1 MWNPVWRLKLILGEL
16 LANGQQ
22 ARLDAARTAERL
34 DAVEQRLELIATD
47 ARRLPGIEKALQHV
61 EGDAQRLRGVE
72 AGVAAMGAG
81 LDVLSVD
88 LGAVRAGVDALS
100 ADLSAMRDKVSGL
113 QAIDPQRV
121 YVGLDA
127 LSADLDAMRDKIS
140 GPPAIDPQRVYFGLD
155 DLDRA
160 LSVHLDFDN
169 GYFVELGAN
178 DGVTQS
184 NTLYFEK
191 FRGWSG
197 VLVEP
202 TPHNFLKCRANR
214 SSRTRI
220 FCCACTAFDY
230 AEKFVEV
237 AYSNLMTTPIGLDS
251 DISDPIAHAH
261 EGRRFLAPTDA
272 VFTFGARARP
282 LNDLLIEA
290 GSPTTIDLLSLDV
303 EGAEM
308 EVLKGMDHDRFRF
321 RYMCVECRDIDRMT
335 AYLNTKGYELVEKL
349 SGHDFLF
356 RDARVVQ

>member
-1 MWNPVWRLKLILGEL
+1 MWNPVRRLKLILGEL

-22 ARLDAARTAERL
+22 ARLDASRTVERL
-34 DAVEQRLELIATD
+34 DAVEQRLEVIAAD
-47 ARRLPGIEKALQHV
+47 SRRLPGIEATLQHV
-61 EGDAQRLRGVE
+61 ERDVERLRGLE
-72 AGVAAMGAG
+72 AGVAAMGT
-81 LDVLSVD
+81 
-88 LGAVRAGVDALS
+88 
-100 ADLSAMRDKVSGL
+100 
-113 QAIDPQRV
+113 
-121 YVGLDA
+121 GLDA
-127 LSADLDAMRDKIS
+127 LNAELGALRDKIS
-140 GPPAIDPQRVYFGLD
+140 GPPAIDPRRVYFGLD
-155 DLDRA
+155 ELDRA
-160 LSVHLDFDN
+160 LSAYLDIDY

-178 DGVTQS
+178 DGVSQS
-184 NTLYFEK
+184 NTLHFEK

-214 SSRTRI
+214 SSHTHI

-251 DISDPIAHAH
+251 DISDPIAHAR
-261 EGRRFLAPTDA
+261 EGRRFLAPADT

-290 GSPTTIDLLSLDV
+290 GSPATIDLLSLDV

-308 EVLKGMDHDRFRF
+308 EVLKGIDHDRFRF
-321 RYMCVECRDIDRMT
+321 RYICVECRDIDRMT
-335 AYLNTKGYELVEKL
+335 AYLKTNGYELVEKL

-356 RDARVVQ
+356 KDARMVQ